1 MYLLGMHLST
11 NVDIA
16 QNGRPDLPWSGTRYP
31 VRHARFK
38 EWTFSMS
45 IVSRY
50 PRRSRRGRP
59 QEGWL
64 ERHGRL
70 GYGLVGLVGFVVLW
84 EVGSRLGVIN
94 AFFFSR
100 PSAIVAAGAVA
111 VQTPQ
116 FWDDAR
122 TSATEFA
129 VGYGLAIV
137 LGIPFGLLTG
147 WYRRLQYI
155 FDPWLN
161 FLNSLPRFALLPVI
175 VIATGLGIWS
185 KIAVAFLGA
194 FFAIVIPT
202 VQGVRTVDR
211 RYLDVAAS
219 FGASR
224 PRLFATVVA
233 PATVPF
239 TVSGL
244 RLGIGRALIGV
255 VTGELFAATG
265 GLGFMIKRA
274 SDTLQ
279 TDKLL
284 FGVLIFTVAGLIG
297 VESVRR
303 LEVHFQRWRPS
314 RRGGVA

>member
-1 MYLLGMHLST
+1 
-11 NVDIA
+11 
-16 QNGRPDLPWSGTRYP
+16 
-31 VRHARFK
+31 
-38 EWTFSMS
+38 MS

-50 PRRSRRGRP
+50 PRRRRGGPPRT
-59 QEGWL
+59 GWL
-64 ERHGRL
+64 DRHGRL
-70 GYGLVGLVGFVVLW
+70 GYGLIGLVGFVLVW
-84 EVGSRLGVIN
+84 EIGSRAGLIN

-100 PSAIVAAGAVA
+100 PSGILAAGLTAM
-111 VQTPQ
+111 QTRQ

-122 TSATEFA
+122 ISAVEFL

-137 LGIPFGLLTG
+137 LGIPLGLLTG
-147 WYRRLQYI
+147 WYRRLQYVL
-155 FDPWLN
+155 DPWLN

-185 KIAVAFLGA
+185 KITVSFLGA

-202 VQGVRTVDR
+202 IQGVRTVDR

-239 TVSGL
+239 MVAGL
-244 RLGIGRALIGV
+244 RLGIARALIGV

-274 SDTLQ
+274 SDNLQ

-284 FGVLIFTVAGLIG
+284 FGVLIFTFAGLIG
-297 VESVRR
+297 VEAVRR
-303 LEVHFQRWRPS
+303 LETRFQRWRPS
-314 RRGGVA
+314 RRGGAA

>member
-1 MYLLGMHLST
+1 
-11 NVDIA
+11 
-16 QNGRPDLPWSGTRYP
+16 
-31 VRHARFK
+31 
-38 EWTFSMS
+38 MS

-50 PRRSRRGRP
+50 PRRLRRGRP
-59 QEGWL
+59 QGGWL
-64 ERHGRL
+64 DRHGRL

-84 EVGSRLGVIN
+84 ELGSRAGVIS

-100 PSAIVAAGAVA
+100 PSAIAAAGVAAI
-111 VQTPQ
+111 QTPL

-122 TSATEFA
+122 ISATEFV

-137 LGIPFGLLTG
+137 FGIPLGLLTG
-147 WYRRLQYI
+147 WNRRLQYLL
-155 FDPWLN
+155 DPWLN

-185 KIAVAFLGA
+185 KITVAFLGA
-194 FFAIVIPT
+194 FFAIIIPT
-202 VQGVRTVDR
+202 IQGVRTVDR
-211 RYLDVAAS
+211 RYLDVASS
-219 FGASR
+219 FRASR

-239 TVSGL
+239 MVSGL

-274 SDTLQ
+274 SDNLQ

-284 FGVLIFTVAGLIG
+284 FGVLIFTIAGLIG

-314 RRGGVA
+314 PRRGGVA